1 MSWTEVNLAGLADD
15 MERVPEGE
23 YTFALLAGAKYGQFD
38 QNKIEVAAKI
48 VDGESAARVMYFS
61 YPDPAKQD
69 WSPNALKR
77 LESALKKDGAPA
89 IEEGQDPTV
98 YLNQETVVGT
108 RFKAPVFHREYTS
121 ADGTEQKRAEIRLFK
136 VRPAV

>member
-1 MSWTEVNLAGLADD
+1 MPWTDIDLSGLSDE

-38 QNKIEVAAKI
+38 TNKVELAAK
-48 VDGESAARVMYFS
+48 VAEGEYTGRVIYFS

-77 LESALKKDGAPA
+77 LESSLKKDGAPS
-89 IEEGQDPTV
+89 IEEGQDPV
-98 YLNQETVVGT
+98 VFLNQETVVGT
-108 RFKAPVFHREYTS
+108 KFKAPVFHRDYTG